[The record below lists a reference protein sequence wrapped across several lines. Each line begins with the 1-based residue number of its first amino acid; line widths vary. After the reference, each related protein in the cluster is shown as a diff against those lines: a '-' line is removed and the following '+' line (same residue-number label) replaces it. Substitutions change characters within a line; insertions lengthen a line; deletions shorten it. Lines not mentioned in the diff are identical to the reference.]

1 MQTVP
6 QVGWTEPGGR
16 EPRGGKIW
24 FAFWR
29 LRLMLEN
36 GLQRQGVGAE
46 RPPTPGG
53 QGSAWLEP
61 VEHPAAGPVERVL
74 SGDSGA
80 PPWLLLLTASLTA
93 ARPGAD
99 GRLSLSEPQC
109 LYLQNGNKSGCPAS
123 LLGIQRGV
131 RLVGAGQRAGAL

>member
-61 VEHPAAGPVERVL
+61 VEHPGSWSSGEGAEPGLGCSALASTPDRVTHCSAPW
-74 SGDSGA
+74 SGWTTV
-80 PPWLLLLTASLTA
+80 PL
-93 ARPGAD
+93 
-99 GRLSLSEPQC
+99 
-109 LYLQNGNKSGCPAS
+109 
-123 LLGIQRGV
+123 
-131 RLVGAGQRAGAL
+131 